1 MDQSQTR
8 EPTLSGFTGPFREG
22 LEPLGTLYQKK
33 LHNLNLAFMNHVRE
47 MLPRPD
53 EEVWQGVKTGD
64 DYMWPYGILFHFY
77 NRRILILLPNTA
89 GERDSS
95 SRSFAERGFS
105 LYYQGRQLSDEKIE
119 RIMLKVIVT
128 CQDAYE
134 ELYGPIV

>member
-1 MDQSQTR
+1 MHQPQIA

-33 LHNLNLAFMNHVRE
+33 LHNLNLALMNHVRE

-64 DYMWPYGILFHFY
+64 DYIWPHGILFHLY
-77 NRRILILLPNTA
+77 NRRILILLPNTMR
-89 GERDSS
+89 ERDPN

-105 LYYQGRQLSDEKIE
+105 LYYQGRQLNDERME
-119 RIMLKVIVT
+119 RIMIKIIAT
-128 CQDAYE
+128 FHDAYE
-134 ELYGPIV
+134 ELYGPIA